1 MAKGTGE
8 NTERRKKA
16 LMDHQRHKFMLVD
29 REATPAIIQFLTKME
44 VGNRTSEKTMERSA
58 EKRDENLGWE
68 DLTRTEE
75 EEEEEERRREMDDRL
90 REVDAVMEDVIREA
104 RTNGYMYEGE
114 EYR

>member
-1 MAKGTGE
+1 MFA
-8 NTERRKKA
+8 
-16 LMDHQRHKFMLVD
+16 D
-29 REATPAIIQFLTKME
+29 REATPAIIQFLTKTE

-75 EEEEEERRREMDDRL
+75 EEEEEEERRREMEDRL
-90 REVDAVMEDVIREA
+90 REVDAIMEEVIREA